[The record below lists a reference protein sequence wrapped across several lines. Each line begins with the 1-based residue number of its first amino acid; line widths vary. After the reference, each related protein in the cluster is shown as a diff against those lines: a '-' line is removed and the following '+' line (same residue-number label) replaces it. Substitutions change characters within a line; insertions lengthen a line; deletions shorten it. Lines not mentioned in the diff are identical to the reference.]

1 MSTFKGS
8 REGVVACLMELAE
21 KDPKIVFVS
30 ADSVKAARATAFV
43 EKYPERYFEAGIAEQ
58 NAVAIAAG
66 LASCGLKPYL
76 ITYGGFI
83 TMRACE
89 QVRTF
94 VAYPGLDVKFVGLN
108 GGLIGGERE
117 GVTHQSLEDLAIMRS
132 IPGMTVV
139 SPADGNE
146 AYAATA
152 AVSKVKGPAYI
163 RVGSGKEHD
172 VFPSD
177 IGFELGKIRILK
189 KYGNDVA
196 LFAHGFILDRV
207 LKAAELLAAEGVK
220 ATVVEVATLKPA
232 DADGIAAVLAACRRA
247 VTVEDH
253 TVIGALGSLV
263 AEVAAERC
271 PSPLERLGIQDVFP
285 ESGPADALADAY
297 GLSVSDI
304 VAAAKR
310 MAAVKT

>member
-1 MSTFKGS
+1 
-8 REGVVACLMELAE
+8 MELAE

-30 ADSVKAARATAFV
+30 ADSVKAARATVFV
-43 EKYPERYFEAGIAEQ
+43 EKYPDRYFEAGIAEQ
-58 NAVAIAAG
+58 GAVALAAG

-94 VAYPGLDVKFVGLN
+94 VAYTDLDVKLVGLN

-139 SPADGNE
+139 SPADGAE
-146 AYAATA
+146 AYAATK
-152 AVSKVKGPAYI
+152 AVSRMKGPAYI

-172 VFPSD
+172 VFPPGID
-177 IGFELGKIRILK
+177 FELGKVRIMK
-189 KYGNDVA
+189 KHGNDVA
-196 LFAHGFILDRV
+196 LFAHGFIMDRV
-207 LKAAELLAAEGVK
+207 VKAADELSAAGVK
-220 ATVVEVATLKPA
+220 ATIAEVATLKPVDVA
-232 DADGIAAVLAACRRA
+232 GIAAGLEECGAAVA
-247 VTVEDH
+247 VEDH

-263 AEVAAERC
+263 AEVGAEHC
-271 PSPLERLGIQDVFP
+271 PTPLVRVGIQDVFP

-297 GLSVSDI
+297 GLSVADI

-310 MAAVKT
+310 ALSLKRAPKR